1 MNWKYLIIILA
12 LICLGQS
19 QAIAQKIEPINLA
32 QGRPYKITATWPDPL
47 FAKLEGQYPDTNQVE
62 LTDGYLGEVCYQDSA
77 WQAFLRQGNRI
88 IEIDLGET
96 QTIYQIQGR
105 FLQVHVAGVYV
116 PRYIDYSLSLD
127 GKDWYKVGHE
137 LTQVGPWNRE
147 NQVEVISH
155 KNLKHLARWV
165 RLEFEADGNVFM
177 DEIEVWG
184 WLGKVEGAKTLE
196 PIQGLLELTQEDLES
211 KKGVL
216 KAGSKQAAG
225 ACNIALLTYAY
236 PKNPQDGIWHSLEYL
251 PYITYISEEAV
262 PIDWMFD
269 TVLLCPQGTT
279 PSGKQLN
286 ATKISEAATI
296 VDWKWFL
303 EETFRP
309 NQQIAALN
317 QAVGI
322 GQKLLNEPNK
332 KIKVILTLINP
343 SPLQRKFGSLEV
355 SGEILNFDW
364 NQVGIEQALKNRLSA
379 IEWLMD
385 QLLTRWEAENHEN
398 LELIGFYWHPEA
410 IGFQFSPKEDT
421 FINRVADLVH
431 KRGLKLFWIPFYG
444 AEGSYNWQQYGF
456 DVAILQPNYMF
467 SEVGEERLKLVFE
480 IASTLGMGV
489 EIEKHWADGKRER
502 EIWQNYL
509 RYGVKY
515 GYSEAICA
523 YYQGFKDF
531 ERAAL
536 NYNTRFLYYESVYQ
550 FIKGKYQLE

>member
-1 MNWKYLIIILA
+1 MNWKYLIIMV
-12 LICLGQS
+12 LICFGQN

-32 QGRPYKITATWPDPL
+32 QGRPYNITATWPDPL
-47 FAKLEGQYPDTNQVE
+47 FTKFEEHYPDTNQVE
-62 LTDGYLGEVCYQDSA
+62 LTDGYLGEVRYQDSA
-77 WQAFLRQGNRI
+77 WQAFLRQGKRI
-88 IEIDLGET
+88 IEIDLGEI
-96 QTIYQIQGR
+96 QTINQIQGR
-105 FLQVHVAGVYV
+105 FLQMHSAGVYV

-127 GKDWYKVGHE
+127 GKDWFKVGHKE
-137 LTQVGPWNRE
+137 TQVGPWNRE
-147 NQVEVISH
+147 NQVEVINL

-165 RLEFEADGNVFM
+165 KLEFEVDGNVFM

-184 WLGKVEGAKTLE
+184 WLGIVEAAKTLD
-196 PIQGLLELTQEDLES
+196 PIKGLLELTHENPES

-225 ACNIALLTYAY
+225 ACHIALLTYAY
-236 PKNPQDGIWHSLEYL
+236 PPNPQDGIWYSLEYL

-279 PSGKQLN
+279 PSGRNLN
-286 ATKISEAATI
+286 ATKVSEAATI
-296 VDWKWFL
+296 DDWKWYL

-309 NQQIAALN
+309 NQQISALN

-322 GQKLLNEPNK
+322 GQKLLNEPDK

-343 SPLQRKFGSLEV
+343 SPLQQKFGSLKV
-355 SGEILNFDW
+355 SGESLNFDW
-364 NQVGIEQALKNRLSA
+364 NQIGIEQSLKNRLSA

-385 QLLTRWEAENHEN
+385 ELLTSWEAENPEN
-398 LELIGFYWHPEA
+398 LELIGFYWQPEA
-410 IGFQFSPKEDT
+410 IRFQFSPKEDI
-421 FINRVADLVH
+421 FINKVADLVH
-431 KRGLKLFWIPFYG
+431 KRGYKLFWIPFYG

-467 SEVGEERLKLVFE
+467 SEVGEERLKLAFE
-480 IASTLGMGV
+480 IASSLGMGV
-489 EIEKHWADGKRER
+489 EIEKHWVDGKRER

-509 RYGVKY
+509 IYGVKY
-515 GYSEAICA
+515 GYSDAVCA
-523 YYQGFKDF
+523 YYQGFKDL

-550 FIKGKYQLE
+550 FIKGKYQLK